1 MAGTSL
7 KPNPTRP
14 RGLAVWAGL
23 DEFGSEVVSRLDR
36 WFHLH
41 PNGGELA
48 AANRLLPRI
57 AIPGAY
63 PSDATLDD
71 ATAGS
76 ADAPTIVVDRPP
88 LDATMDQA
96 IAAVTSALGDLLASP
111 LSREALTWADRDLLV
126 PHVWL
131 VGDIGGPES
140 EDLSSWLVQLFRQL
154 DNLQVEAKVF
164 LLARNLSWSRSAS
177 QQQEVTT
184 RIQQI
189 VEHVCGP
196 GQVGDGRMMV
206 FAISDRDRIGGR
218 YSEADTAMVIH
229 RFADWVLLGDI
240 PHSNLTQAARVF
252 TVPVNDLEEW
262 NQLPVFGSFSAR
274 TLHWDAPG
282 LARRNRQNRHDAL
295 LAALKEPA
303 ARTFAPS
310 APTLNKPGHGHGV
323 RWPDAI
329 RLPKWSPRFRN
340 SARREFELSQER
352 YHAWLSRARQWRHEM
367 LVAHDDG
374 RSYLEQQAS
383 SSLRE
388 YLTDLDD
395 ATRTVLED
403 DKVDGFFHP
412 VGRLLE
418 VALADL
424 RVTQKELTTQLEQRP
439 PIGDRQGNESQP
451 QMPLVERPE
460 AVLAEADHDLIER
473 LERKVTPPLLAIAG
487 VGTFLVLWGWGVA
500 AHRWVTAWQ
509 PLPYTRAEFMV
520 DHSAPISERLRTR
533 IQTTGDEVFPRVQEA
548 FPSNVQFAL
557 WLALGVGLIVTV
569 IAAIIVQR
577 QQVALERSWKRIH
590 DKGKRWRDATIST
603 LKADLQDTEN
613 RLARENIQ
621 AALEEVEAR
630 LERLRALESALESDL
645 RSDPDIDPVID
656 ERIAPSIQPAPELTP
671 LEVAQIVSTFR
682 RGRHDDAAFREDPL
696 QVIEDLFQDAAT
708 VAGDPE
714 PQLHREV
721 RHLERSL
728 IRAIPPSGSVRTP
741 PVVKDLEDGSAYVRT
756 ASFLAVPMA
765 IAPYLSSNDALCHG
779 IPVEDRFYAMV
790 VESGM
795 NARHVLGHQVTR
807 GGDQT
812 VSAEERFVDIAG
824 TASRGIRSAG
834 RDQAPDTLS
843 ERQDATAD
851 AHDELGLAAIAV
863 DRTTHETEE

>member
-1 MAGTSL
+1 MH
-7 KPNPTRP
+7 
-14 RGLAVWAGL
+14 
-23 DEFGSEVVSRLDR
+23 
-36 WFHLH
+36 HLSI
-41 PNGGELA
+41 PEA
-48 AANRLLPRI
+48 I
-57 AIPGAY
+57 AEIRDGKFI
-63 PSDATLDD
+63 
-71 ATAGS
+71 
-76 ADAPTIVVDRPP
+76 IVVDDEGRENEGDLVMAAQCVTPEAVNFMTRYGRGLICVP
-88 LDATMDQA
+88 TTGERLDALELPLMVPQSENSSGFGTA
-96 IAAVTSALGDLLASP
+96 FTVSVEARSGVTTGISAYDRARTIQTLADPSSTSGDLSRPGHVFP
-111 LSREALTWADRDLLV
+111 LRAHPDGVLGR
-126 PHVWL
+126 
-131 VGDIGGPES
+131 
-140 EDLSSWLVQLFRQL
+140 
-154 DNLQVEAKVF
+154 
-164 LLARNLSWSRSAS
+164 
-177 QQQEVTT
+177 
-184 RIQQI
+184 
-189 VEHVCGP
+189 P
-196 GQVGDGRMMV
+196 GQTEASVDLVRLAGLNPVAVICEIIDEDGTM
-206 FAISDRDRIGGR
+206 
-218 YSEADTAMVIH
+218 
-229 RFADWVLLGDI
+229 
-240 PHSNLTQAARVF
+240 AR
-252 TVPVNDLEEW
+252 
-262 NQLPVFGSFSAR
+262 
-274 TLHWDAPG
+274 
-282 LARRNRQNRHDAL
+282 
-295 LAALKEPA
+295 
-303 ARTFAPS
+303 
-310 APTLNKPGHGHGV
+310 
-323 RWPDAI
+323 
-329 RLPKWSPRFRN
+329 
-340 SARREFELSQER
+340 
-352 YHAWLSRARQWRHEM
+352 
-367 LVAHDDG
+367 
-374 RSYLEQQAS
+374 
-383 SSLRE
+383 
-388 YLTDLDD
+388 
-395 ATRTVLED
+395 
-403 DKVDGFFHP
+403 
-412 VGRLLE
+412 
-418 VALADL
+418 
-424 RVTQKELTTQLEQRP
+424 
-439 PIGDRQGNESQP
+439 
-451 QMPLVERPE
+451 MPLVERPE

-509 PLPYTRAEFMV
+509 PMPYTRAEFMV
-520 DHSAPISERLRTR
+520 DHGAPISERLRTW

-557 WLALGVGLIVTV
+557 WLALGVGLIVTA
-569 IAAIIVQR
+569 IAALIVQR

-645 RSDPDIDPVID
+645 CSDPDIDPVID

-741 PVVKDLEDGSAYVRT
+741 PVVEDLEDGSAYVRT